1 MFYTV
6 TLNPALDYISQVDD
20 FGIGKI
26 NRTKT
31 EKILPGGKGLNVSM
45 VLKNLGIDSVA
56 IGFIAGFTGDELR
69 KQMEQKG
76 VKTEFIKVQNGIT
89 RINVKISSNQ
99 ETALNGIGPDTDEKD
114 IEELLQKIN
123 EITSDDLV
131 ILSGNIP
138 KSIPKNIY
146 PIICDILEKNN
157 VTFVVDA
164 TRELLIDV
172 LKYKPFLIK
181 PNKEELEE
189 TFKVK
194 ITTKDELVTYAK
206 KLQDMGAQNVLI
218 SLGGDGAI
226 LLNKE
231 GKVYYSKA
239 PKGKVIN
246 TVGAGDSMV
255 AGFLAGYKKT
265 KDYEQAFKMGIAT
278 GSASAFS
285 MDLATAK
292 AQAIK
297 ASKDFARSKELVA
310 KDYIAKSTY
319 DDTLAQRDVANANVK
334 AATAALN
341 DARRNYNY
349 TRITS
354 PIDGRIGML
363 NVTQGNYVSTQSGAL
378 ARVVSTNPIYVTY
391 NVDSKQF
398 ANLRDSE
405 IIPKNKGEQP
415 ISVEVTLP
423 DGTKYEHKGVED
435 FWDNQISQ
443 TTGTITLRATF
454 ANPDNRLIP
463 GDFVKVKVYSNKI
476 QKKVV
481 IPQDYVLQDS
491 TGRYVYVVD
500 KDSVARK
507 KYVKISNEYQ
517 KFWVVTDGLNVGDEF
532 IGEGL
537 VKVIADKPVVV
548 LKDDELIKLKD
559 KK

>member
-146 PIICDILEKNN
+146 QIICDILEKNN

-218 SLGGDGAI
+218 SLGGDGAM

-231 GKVYYSKA
+231 DKVYYSKA

-292 AQAIK
+292 
-297 ASKDFARSKELVA
+297 E
-310 KDYIAKSTY
+310 
-319 DDTLAQRDVANANVK
+319 
-334 AATAALN
+334 
-341 DARRNYNY
+341 
-349 TRITS
+349 
-354 PIDGRIGML
+354 
-363 NVTQGNYVSTQSGAL
+363 
-378 ARVVSTNPIYVTY
+378 
-391 NVDSKQF
+391 
-398 ANLRDSE
+398 
-405 IIPKNKGEQP
+405 
-415 ISVEVTLP
+415 
-423 DGTKYEHKGVED
+423 VED
-435 FWDNQISQ
+435 
-443 TTGTITLRATF
+443 L
-454 ANPDNRLIP
+454 
-463 GDFVKVKVYSNKI
+463 
-476 QKKVV
+476 
-481 IPQDYVLQDS
+481 
-491 TGRYVYVVD
+491 
-500 KDSVARK
+500 
-507 KYVKISNEYQ
+507 
-517 KFWVVTDGLNVGDEF
+517 
-532 IGEGL
+532 
-537 VKVIADKPVVV
+537 
-548 LKDDELIKLKD
+548 LKDIK
-559 KK
+559 

>member
-45 VLKNLGIDSVA
+45 VLKNLEIDTVA

-99 ETALNGIGPDTDEKD
+99 ETALNGIGPDIDEKD

-206 KLQDMGAQNVLI
+206 KLQDMGTQNVLI

-265 KDYEQAFKMGIAT
+265 KDYEQAFKMAIAT

-292 AQAIK
+292 
-297 ASKDFARSKELVA
+297 E
-310 KDYIAKSTY
+310 
-319 DDTLAQRDVANANVK
+319 
-334 AATAALN
+334 
-341 DARRNYNY
+341 
-349 TRITS
+349 
-354 PIDGRIGML
+354 
-363 NVTQGNYVSTQSGAL
+363 
-378 ARVVSTNPIYVTY
+378 
-391 NVDSKQF
+391 
-398 ANLRDSE
+398 
-405 IIPKNKGEQP
+405 
-415 ISVEVTLP
+415 
-423 DGTKYEHKGVED
+423 VED
-435 FWDNQISQ
+435 
-443 TTGTITLRATF
+443 L
-454 ANPDNRLIP
+454 
-463 GDFVKVKVYSNKI
+463 
-476 QKKVV
+476 
-481 IPQDYVLQDS
+481 
-491 TGRYVYVVD
+491 
-500 KDSVARK
+500 
-507 KYVKISNEYQ
+507 
-517 KFWVVTDGLNVGDEF
+517 
-532 IGEGL
+532 
-537 VKVIADKPVVV
+537 
-548 LKDDELIKLKD
+548 LKDIK
-559 KK
+559 

>member
-20 FGIGKI
+20 FSIGKI

-45 VLKNLGIDSVA
+45 VLKNLEIDTVA

-99 ETALNGIGPDTDEKD
+99 ETALNGIGPDIDEKD

-146 PIICDILEKNN
+146 QIICDILEKNN
-157 VTFVVDA
+157 VTFIVDA

-218 SLGGDGAI
+218 SLGGDGAM

-231 GKVYYSKA
+231 DKVYYSKA

-292 AQAIK
+292 
-297 ASKDFARSKELVA
+297 EVE
-310 KDYIAKSTY
+310 
-319 DDTLAQRDVANANVK
+319 
-334 AATAALN
+334 
-341 DARRNYNY
+341 
-349 TRITS
+349 
-354 PIDGRIGML
+354 
-363 NVTQGNYVSTQSGAL
+363 
-378 ARVVSTNPIYVTY
+378 
-391 NVDSKQF
+391 
-398 ANLRDSE
+398 NL
-405 IIPKNKGEQP
+405 
-415 ISVEVTLP
+415 
-423 DGTKYEHKGVED
+423 
-435 FWDNQISQ
+435 
-443 TTGTITLRATF
+443 
-454 ANPDNRLIP
+454 
-463 GDFVKVKVYSNKI
+463 
-476 QKKVV
+476 
-481 IPQDYVLQDS
+481 
-491 TGRYVYVVD
+491 
-500 KDSVARK
+500 
-507 KYVKISNEYQ
+507 
-517 KFWVVTDGLNVGDEF
+517 
-532 IGEGL
+532 
-537 VKVIADKPVVV
+537 
-548 LKDDELIKLKD
+548 LKDIK
-559 KK
+559 

>member
-45 VLKNLGIDSVA
+45 VLKNLEIDTVA

-99 ETALNGIGPDTDEKD
+99 ETALNGIGPDIDEKD

-146 PIICDILEKNN
+146 QIICDILEKNN

-218 SLGGDGAI
+218 SLGGDGAM

-231 GKVYYSKA
+231 DKVYYSKA

-292 AQAIK
+292 
-297 ASKDFARSKELVA
+297 EVE
-310 KDYIAKSTY
+310 
-319 DDTLAQRDVANANVK
+319 
-334 AATAALN
+334 
-341 DARRNYNY
+341 
-349 TRITS
+349 
-354 PIDGRIGML
+354 
-363 NVTQGNYVSTQSGAL
+363 
-378 ARVVSTNPIYVTY
+378 
-391 NVDSKQF
+391 
-398 ANLRDSE
+398 NL
-405 IIPKNKGEQP
+405 
-415 ISVEVTLP
+415 
-423 DGTKYEHKGVED
+423 
-435 FWDNQISQ
+435 
-443 TTGTITLRATF
+443 
-454 ANPDNRLIP
+454 
-463 GDFVKVKVYSNKI
+463 
-476 QKKVV
+476 
-481 IPQDYVLQDS
+481 
-491 TGRYVYVVD
+491 
-500 KDSVARK
+500 
-507 KYVKISNEYQ
+507 
-517 KFWVVTDGLNVGDEF
+517 
-532 IGEGL
+532 
-537 VKVIADKPVVV
+537 
-548 LKDDELIKLKD
+548 LKDIK
-559 KK
+559 